1 VAGIRNSATAD
12 FSHTLLYGCSA
23 GVLMGGVLMGGVL

>member
-1 VAGIRNSATAD
+1 VAGLSSAATAD

-23 GVLMGGVLMGGVL
+23 GMLMGGVLIGGVL